1 MSCGALARPS
11 NDLHFQPQSW
21 YKSSLF
27 MEQDIDEW
35 ECLFWR
41 GVYCKQSL
49 GRQGIK
55 DYREPRDC
63 CSPIYLQMKM
73 SSQNWKAAKQTDVQS
88 TFFILPMKNDK
99 AVAIHFVFLLTYF
112 WVKQNIQ
119 GEELGG
125 SLLTHG
131 KLTGQWKAE
140 TDCWYITRTFDV
152 VANAKSIS
160 TWAKAKWFP
169 AHPVLTCIFCD
180 RVMIRSHFTT
190 LRNVIGSL
198 QTHF

>member
-27 MEQDIDEW
+27 MERDIDEW

-73 SSQNWKAAKQTDVQS
+73 SSQSWKAAKQTEMYLS
-88 TFFILPMKNDK
+88 TFFILPMETDK
-99 AVAIHFVFLLTYF
+99 AVAIHFAFVLTYF
-112 WVKQNIQ
+112 CEWNK
-119 GEELGG
+119 
-125 SLLTHG
+125 
-131 KLTGQWKAE
+131 
-140 TDCWYITRTFDV
+140 
-152 VANAKSIS
+152 
-160 TWAKAKWFP
+160 
-169 AHPVLTCIFCD
+169 IFRMWSEMWSDFCK
-180 RVMIRSHFTT
+180 
-190 LRNVIGSL
+190 L
-198 QTHF
+198 QTHFVVVWNGFWLHLNEGVNANVFSIICMQQWK